1 MRSFIVMLV
10 FWVQF
15 AIDCGHDIANCNITR
30 MSMHPV
36 DCDRCENVLKSISV
50 AMQLPALD

>member
-36 DCDRCENVLKSISV
+36 NCDRCENVLKSISV